1 MPRIAMMDDGTGA
14 DCLHDGAL
22 SLEETVPNVTA
33 GGKPVSVYFGET
45 SLVHTCPA
53 YVGDS
58 TPAHPS
64 GAKCYP
70 VGGSPN
76 VSVNNFPV
84 HMENLP
90 RACVVHFTITSEAN
104 STVNVFCNE

>member
-1 MPRIAMMDDGTGA
+1 MPRIAMMGDGTGA

-22 SLEETVPNVTA
+22 SLEETVLNVTA
-33 GGKPVSVYFGET
+33 GGKAVSVYFGET

-53 YVGDS
+53 YPGDS

-70 VGGSPN
+70 FGGSPN

-90 RACVVHFTITSEAN
+90 RFCGHFTITSEAN

>member
-1 MPRIAMMDDGTGA
+1 MPRIAMMGDGTGA

-45 SLVHTCPA
+45 SLEHTCNG
-53 YVGDS
+53 VHNS
-58 TPAHPS
+58 S
-64 GAKCYP
+64 KLCYP
-70 VGGSPN
+70 FDGSPN
-76 VSVNNFPV
+76 ISVNNFPV

-90 RACVVHFTITSEAN
+90 RFCGHFTVTSEAN
-104 STVNVFCNE
+104 INVNVFCND